1 MNTKFLCGCW
11 SVLRINEGQLFDYI
25 CRKQQFVESE
35 AACFI
40 YQLLDA
46 VQYLHNCYIAHLD
59 IKVKTIFVLLNLL
72 SYSN

>member
-1 MNTKFLCGCW
+1 
-11 SVLRINEGQLFDYI
+11 LFDYI
-25 CRKQQFVESE
+25 CRKKQFVESD

-59 IKVKTIFVLLNLL
+59 IKVTTTFICLTFKLIVILMSLSKTVLLTVEPDVED
-72 SYSN
+72 